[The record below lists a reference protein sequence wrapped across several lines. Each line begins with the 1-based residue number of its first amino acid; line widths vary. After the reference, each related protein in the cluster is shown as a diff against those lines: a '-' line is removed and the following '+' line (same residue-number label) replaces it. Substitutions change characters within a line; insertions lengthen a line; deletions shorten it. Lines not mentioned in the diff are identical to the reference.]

1 MSSENKRVLQKPK
14 TEFSKLMCGLATIGF
29 FIVGVWM
36 VWRYYSLTELAITGA
51 DSVVPDAA
59 LPSAGVTFI
68 FSPIVSYLFYQFGLK
83 NSRNKYGVDENGQPY
98 KETIGGG
105 C

>member
-14 TEFSKLMCGLATIGF
+14 TEFSKLTCGLATVGF
-29 FIVGVWM
+29 FVIGVWM
-36 VWRYYSLTELAITGA
+36 VWRYYELMELAISGEA
-51 DSVVPDAA
+51 AVAPDAS
-59 LPSAGVTFI
+59 LPIAGITFI

-83 NSRNKYGVDENGQPY
+83 NSRNKYGVDENGEPY
-98 KETIGGG
+98 VKEIGGD